1 MTSRVGDNRTT
12 VPVTAVGRL
21 QRVEALLGGRIDRNL
36 TSESIERLVDEQV
49 AEFDQLDFKRE
60 MYKSD
65 PAGRAELAKDVAAFA
80 NHTGGLLICGVADV
94 RGTASKA
101 MPWSASDSDIRHVH
115 SVIAAHTSPLPQ
127 IDAFVVPADDACGY
141 LLIAVAPSPWAP
153 HAVSANDEA
162 LAFPVRHGSATR
174 YLRQPEL
181 ADRYRNRFDAASTQ
195 IEHLDRIMAEAAS
208 QMHSHAPWLYLAL
221 VPNIPGRGT
230 ITAASRVE
238 TTRWMHSDVLTG
250 PLERRLYT
258 ETNSIGVGRMI
269 TAYRSQ
275 PGAPAK
281 HLYAELH
288 ADGSGFAAYQLT
300 DEEPDGDTGNKV
312 WALGEDELADLAIAL
327 TALLTQHATRWTV
340 PGDGVAELGVMAAK
354 QPDSSPRLAL
364 FGHRHSRYVPLTDRR
379 LADAPTSRHTI
390 DIGMAAA
397 DINELPSTARI
408 LLTDLVQAFGIA
420 EVHHIDAE
428 GRIRPTAF
436 SSSNAQLVDR
446 WARDHGAST
455 AL

>member
-1 MTSRVGDNRTT
+1 MTSRVDDHRGPT
-12 VPVTAVGRL
+12 PVTAVVRL
-21 QRVEALLGGRIDRNL
+21 PRVEALVGGPIDRNL
-36 TSESIERLVDEQV
+36 TAASIERLVDEQT

-60 MYKSD
+60 MYKPD
-65 PAGRAELAKDVAAFA
+65 PAGRAELAKDVVAFA
-80 NHTGGLLICGVADV
+80 NHTGGLLICGIADV
-94 RGTASKA
+94 GGTASKA
-101 MPWSASDSDIRHVH
+101 MPWDATDSHVRHIH

-127 IDAFVVPADDACGY
+127 VDAFVVPADGASGY

-153 HAVSANDEA
+153 HAVTTKDEA

-195 IEHLDRIMAEAAS
+195 IEHLDRVIAEATS

-230 ITAASRVE
+230 ITAASPAE
-238 TTRWMHSDVLTG
+238 TARWMFSDVMTG

-258 ETNSIGVGRMI
+258 ETNSIGVGRMV

-281 HLYAELH
+281 HIYAELH

-300 DEEPDGDTGNKV
+300 EEEPDGDTGNKV
-312 WALGEDELADLAIAL
+312 WALGENELADLAIAL

-340 PGDGVAELGVMAAK
+340 PCDGVAEFGVMAAK
-354 QPDSSPRLAL
+354 RPDSQCLAL
-364 FGHRHSRYVPLTDRR
+364 FGHRHSRFAPRTDRR
-379 LADAPTSRHTI
+379 LADGPTSRHTI
-390 DIGMAAA
+390 DIGRTAE
-397 DINELPSTARI
+397 DINVLPSTARL

-428 GRIRPTAF
+428 GRIRPSAF
-436 SSSNAQLVDR
+436 GSNYAQLVER
-446 WARDHGAST
+446 WATDHGAST
-455 AL
+455 AS